1 MTASIAFIFDMDGTM
16 IDNIIFHVRAWR
28 DFLSGLGI
36 EMTEAELDRR
46 NHGTIG
52 EVLRRILGNHL
63 SDAEILELGEQKE
76 SRYRDLYRPHLKLI
90 PGLHSFLDEAQQ
102 LGIPMALA
110 TSAATPNIDFVL
122 DGLKIRSYFNA
133 LIGGNDVEFGKPH
146 PETFLKAAQHLGY
159 LPNRC
164 LVFEDT
170 LSGIEAA
177 QKAGMKAIAI
187 TTTLPAEAFAGLPT
201 VQQIVQ
207 NFTSLHPA
215 SLIQAVANSEE
226 S

>member
-1 MTASIAFIFDMDGTM
+1 MAPIAFIFDMDGTI
-16 IDNIIFHVRAWR
+16 IDNILFHVQAWR
-28 DFLSGLGI
+28 DFLSSLGI
-36 EMTEAELDRR
+36 QMVEAELDRH

-52 EVLRRILGNHL
+52 EVLRRIVGNHL

-90 PGLHSFLDEAQQ
+90 PGLRSFLDEAKQ

-122 DGLKIRSYFNA
+122 DGLEIRSYFDA
-133 LIGGNDVEFGKPH
+133 WIGGDDVEFGKPH
-146 PETFLKAAQHLGY
+146 PETFLKAAAGLGY
-159 LPNRC
+159 SPTRC

-177 QKAGMKAIAI
+177 QKAGMKAVAV
-187 TTTLPAEAFAGLPT
+187 TTTLPAQSFRGLPT
-201 VQQIVQ
+201 VQRILQ

-215 SLIQAVANSEE
+215 SLINLVVADDGE